1 MVVWFPC
8 LGTAGQ
14 ECSLSGMFPSGSL
27 SGQDEPHK
35 SEQCPASP
43 KNGDL
48 QKTNPKVEQREQRA
62 CPPEDSGIQD
72 LLLVDSKANF
82 GLSEDGSSG
91 SSLQDGTDEDSV
103 PKLKNQILDEEGE
116 EGSKQ
121 GSGNIVEHLLKE
133 LKGINKIQ
141 EEISDLRQYLT
152 SVRGSV
158 DEVSCCVDAV
168 LSEIEELYSG
178 ASAAPH
184 PSPVSQRSNIRRGSL
199 GRQNAITSPHG
210 GCLPS
215 YISPKQWHIYRVA
228 LQSSQKTNKEDLEQ
242 KLGPEKHD
250 LCYLELQNHQGCQST
265 SSLSSC
271 LSPSFLSDADR
282 WPSFSLPNSV
292 SGEGGWS
299 EEDIYSANSIEELRN
314 CPGVWDR
321 CATEETESSTPGS
334 QKSSERLSS
343 SVFGPYYNT
352 PSSSSSTVDSRPP
365 RAQNEEAKFEFHCSP
380 NCPYSGSSGY
390 HAIDAGPNE
399 LCSEPFRSPSCST
412 VLLTDCDD
420 GYLVPTCD
428 DCPSF
433 GDTLKLGSADS
444 LGREWTDPSTSG
456 DEAEKTLSQDSSAM
470 DPDGAKTPS
479 NAGFDITTFSK
490 AVLTFRS
497 ALKGALK
504 KLEVTEPDDV
514 NEDCGC
520 EGVPSTARL
529 TRVQKQDSVEDTDE
543 EVDLKESCPL
553 NEDGDDKDSVYLP
566 TTNDL
571 PCSIQASPQEPRDFP
586 CTSCSPV
593 GKPQHKG
600 ESPSEVELCDPDSTA
615 DHSTERRTESAPGAD
630 ELRLS
635 PIREHQIPD
644 EVNLGRPT
652 DAGHRERIAN
662 FQRIL
667 REKRQTRHRLS
678 KSTPGSQ
685 GSHGSQGS
693 QGSQSLDEFIAG
705 I

>member
-1 MVVWFPC
+1 
-8 LGTAGQ
+8 
-14 ECSLSGMFPSGSL
+14 MFPSGHL

-43 KNGDL
+43 KNGGL
-48 QKTNPKVEQREQRA
+48 QKTNSKVGEREQRM
-62 CPPEDSGIQD
+62 CPPEDNHSQG
-72 LLLVDSKANF
+72 LSLVDSKANF
-82 GLSEDGSSG
+82 VLSQDGSSG
-91 SSLQDGTDEDSV
+91 SYLQDGTDEVVKDSV
-103 PKLKNQILDEEGE
+103 SKLNDQILDEEEEE

-184 PSPVSQRSNIRRGSL
+184 PSPVPQTSNFRRGSL
-199 GRQNAITSPHG
+199 DRQNAITSPQG

-215 YISPKQWHIYRVA
+215 YISPKQWHIYRVS
-228 LQSSQKTNKEDLEQ
+228 LQSSQNTNQEDLEQ
-242 KLGPEKHD
+242 NLGPEKHD

-271 LSPSFLSDADR
+271 LSPSFLSDADW

-299 EEDIYSANSIEELRN
+299 EEDAYFANSIEELRS
-314 CPGVWDR
+314 CPGAWVR
-321 CATEETESSTPGS
+321 CATEETESSTLGS
-334 QKSSERLSS
+334 QKSAEHLSS

-365 RAQNEEAKFEFHCSP
+365 RGQNEEANFECHCSP

-390 HAIDAGPNE
+390 HTVDACPSE
-399 LCSEPFRSPSCST
+399 LCSEPSRSQSCST
-412 VLLTDCDD
+412 ALLTDRDD
-420 GYLVPTCD
+420 GYLEPTGD

-444 LGREWTDPSTSG
+444 LEREWTDPSISR
-456 DEAEKTLSQDSSAM
+456 DEAEETLSQDSSAVG
-470 DPDGAKTPS
+470 PDGSKSPS

-514 NEDCGC
+514 GEDCGS

-529 TRVQKQDSVEDTDE
+529 TRVQKQDSVEETDE
-543 EVDLKESCPL
+543 EVHRKESCPS
-553 NEDGDDKDSVYLP
+553 NDDDKDSVYLP
-566 TTNDL
+566 ATNDSL
-571 PCSIQASPQEPRDFP
+571 TQASPQEPHDFP
-586 CTSCSPV
+586 CTSSSPV
-593 GKPQHKG
+593 RKLQHKG
-600 ESPSEVELCDPDSTA
+600 ESPSEVELCNHDSAA
-615 DHSTERRTESAPGAD
+615 DQSTESRTESAPGAD

-635 PIREHQIPD
+635 PIREHQAPD

-667 REKRQTRHRLS
+667 KEKRQTRHRLS
-678 KSTPGSQ
+678 KSAQGSQGSQ

-693 QGSQSLDEFIAG
+693 QGSQSQDEFVAG

>member
-1 MVVWFPC
+1 
-8 LGTAGQ
+8 
-14 ECSLSGMFPSGSL
+14 MFPSGHL

-43 KNGDL
+43 ENGDL
-48 QKTNPKVEQREQRA
+48 QKTNAKVGQREQWTS
-62 CPPEDSGIQD
+62 PPEDNRIQG
-72 LLLVDSKANF
+72 LSLVDSKANF
-82 GLSEDGSSG
+82 VLSEDGSSG
-91 SSLQDGTDEDSV
+91 SYLQDGADEVAKDSA
-103 PKLKNQILDEEGE
+103 PKLNDQVLDEEGE
-116 EGSKQ
+116 EGSKE

-184 PSPVSQRSNIRRGSL
+184 PSPVPQTSNIRRGSL
-199 GRQNAITSPHG
+199 GRQNAITSPHE

-215 YISPKQWHIYRVA
+215 YISPKRWDIYRVS
-228 LQSSQKTNKEDLEQ
+228 LQSSQNTNQEDLEQ
-242 KLGPEKHD
+242 NLGPEKHD

-299 EEDIYSANSIEELRN
+299 EEDAYFANSIEELRN

-321 CATEETESSTPGS
+321 CATEETESCTLGS
-334 QKSSERLSS
+334 QKSSEHFSS

-365 RAQNEEAKFEFHCSP
+365 RGQSEEANFECRCSP

-390 HAIDAGPNE
+390 HTIDACPNE
-399 LCSEPFRSPSCST
+399 LCSDPSRSPSGST

-420 GYLVPTCD
+420 GYLEPTCG
-428 DCPSF
+428 DCPSQV
-433 GDTLKLGSADS
+433 
-444 LGREWTDPSTSG
+444 WT
-456 DEAEKTLSQDSSAM
+456 QDSSAM
-470 DPDGAKTPS
+470 DPDGAKSPS

-504 KLEVTEPDDV
+504 KLEVTEPDDD
-514 NEDCGC
+514 NEDCGS
-520 EGVPSTARL
+520 EGVPSTGRL

-543 EVDLKESCPL
+543 DVDRKESCPL
-553 NEDGDDKDSVYLP
+553 NDDDGKDSVYLP

-593 GKPQHKG
+593 GKLQHKG
-600 ESPSEVELCDPDSTA
+600 ESPSEVELCNHDSTA
-615 DHSTERRTESAPGAD
+615 DQSTESRTESAPGAD

-693 QGSQSLDEFIAG
+693 QGSQSQDEFVAG

>member
-1 MVVWFPC
+1 
-8 LGTAGQ
+8 
-14 ECSLSGMFPSGSL
+14 MFPSGHL
-27 SGQDEPHK
+27 GERDEPHK

-43 KNGDL
+43 ESGDL
-48 QKTNPKVEQREQRA
+48 QKTDPKVGQREQRT
-62 CPPEDSGIQD
+62 CPPEDNRIQG
-72 LLLVDSKANF
+72 LSLVDSKANF
-82 GLSEDGSSG
+82 VLSEDGSSG
-91 SSLQDGTDEDSV
+91 SYLHDGTDELVKDSG
-103 PKLKNQILDEEGE
+103 PKVDDQILDEEGE

-184 PSPVSQRSNIRRGSL
+184 PSPVSQTSNVRRGSL

-215 YISPKQWHIYRVA
+215 YISPKQWHICRVS
-228 LQSSQKTNKEDLEQ
+228 LQSSQNTNQEDPEQ
-242 KLGPEKHD
+242 NLGPEKHD
-250 LCYLELQNHQGCQST
+250 LCYLELQNLQGCQST

-271 LSPSFLSDADR
+271 LSPSFLSYADR
-282 WPSFSLPNSV
+282 WPSFSLPNSI

-299 EEDIYSANSIEELRN
+299 EEDSANSIEELRN

-321 CATEETESSTPGS
+321 CPTEETESSTPGS
-334 QKSSERLSS
+334 QKSAEHLSS

-352 PSSSSSTVDSRPP
+352 ASSSSSTVDSRPP
-365 RAQNEEAKFEFHCSP
+365 RGQNEEANFECHCSP
-380 NCPYSGSSGY
+380 NCPYLGSSGY
-390 HAIDAGPNE
+390 HTVDACPKE
-399 LCSEPFRSPSCST
+399 LCREPSRSPSCST
-412 VLLTDCDD
+412 ALLTDCDD
-420 GYLVPTCD
+420 GCLEPTCD

-444 LGREWTDPSTSG
+444 LEREWTVPSISR
-456 DEAEKTLSQDSSAM
+456 DEAEETPSQDSSAV
-470 DPDGAKTPS
+470 DPDGAKSPS

-504 KLEVTEPDDV
+504 KLEVTEPDDYD
-514 NEDCGC
+514 EDCGS
-520 EGVPSTARL
+520 EGVPSSARL

-543 EVDLKESCPL
+543 EVDGKESCPS
-553 NEDGDDKDSVYLP
+553 NDDDDDKDSVYLP
-566 TTNDL
+566 TTNDFL
-571 PCSIQASPQEPRDFP
+571 CSIQASLQEPRDFP

-593 GKPQHKG
+593 GKLQHKR
-600 ESPSEVELCDPDSTA
+600 ESLSEAELCNHDSTA
-615 DHSTERRTESAPGAD
+615 DHSTESRTESVPGAD

-635 PIREHQIPD
+635 PIREHHIPH

-678 KSTPGSQ
+678 KSAPGSQ

-693 QGSQSLDEFIAG
+693 RGSQSQDEFVAG